1 MQEERI
7 QEKLPEIYASGKLGI
22 APGKLKGDVLVPQ
35 SKSAAHRALI
45 MAFLCGNIDLAKID
59 ETHVSDDIKATKR
72 ALIKMGE
79 ALAAEGKGLS
89 ASHVASADADDQE
102 EREQH
107 REGSHP
113 SEPIEID
120 CKESGS
126 TLRFLIPLAAVL
138 GIPTK
143 FVGSGRLPQRPI
155 KEYEGVFA
163 GSGAKMQYLDQTGLS
178 LPLLITG
185 KMRAGEYS
193 LPGNVSSQYISG
205 LLMALSAAD
214 GASRLTLTTNLESRP
229 YVDMT
234 CEVMRAFGVEVE
246 EQKNGREGEEA
257 ISGYSLSG
265 ENRPDREEAYEVEA
279 DYSQAAFW
287 LVADYIGSEVNLK
300 NLPKSTA
307 QGDRAIVDLLAGLR
321 ETGKKN
327 DETGKTADSPD
338 REIFEM
344 DARDV
349 PDLVPVFAIAAAATN
364 CITKIVHAERLRIK
378 ESDRI
383 ASTSAMLTALGIE
396 NTITEN
402 GLEIIGRSYGC
413 PGNEVSAWGK
423 CFAGGTVDSC
433 KDHRLVMSAA
443 IAATRAE
450 DTVWIKD
457 PVAVEKSYP
466 AFFEDYIN
474 LGGKIDGINV
484 G

>member
-1 MQEERI
+1 MEKELI
-7 QEKLPEIYASGKLGI
+7 QKKLLELYASGTLGI
-22 APGKLKGDVLVPQ
+22 APGKLKGDVFVPQ

-45 MAFLCGNIDLAKID
+45 LAFLSGDIELARID

-79 ALAAEGKGLS
+79 AISKKSTPAGAFAAGL
-89 ASHVASADADDQE
+89 QNMLGE
-102 EREQH
+102 
-107 REGSHP
+107 
-113 SEPIEID
+113 EPIEID

-163 GSGAKMQYLDQTGLS
+163 GSGADMIYLDETGLS
-178 LPLLITG
+178 LPLLIKG
-185 KMRAGEYS
+185 QMKAGEYS

-214 GASRLTLTTNLESRP
+214 GASRLNLTTELESRP

-246 EQKNGREGEEA
+246 EDSNGYA
-257 ISGYSLSG
+257 LSG
-265 ENRPDREEAYEVEA
+265 AVKPNRKEPFEVEA

-287 LVADYIGSEVNLK
+287 LVARYLGSDIQLK

-307 QGDRAIVDLLAGLR
+307 QGDRAIVDLLAGLS
-321 ETGKKN
+321 EAGKKS
-327 DETGKTADSPD
+327 DMEGKKTV
-338 REIFEM
+338 FEM

-364 CITKIVHAERLRIK
+364 CVTKIVHAERLRIK

-383 ASTSAMLTALGIE
+383 ASTAAMLTELGIR
-396 NTITEN
+396 NTITED
-402 GLEIIGRSYGC
+402 GLEIEGRSAS
-413 PGNEVSAWGK
+413 VKDGK
-423 CFAGGTVDSC
+423 CFSGGTIDSC
-433 KDHRLVMSAA
+433 KDHRLVMASAVAA
-443 IAATRAE
+443 IAAE
-450 DTVWIKD
+450 DTVRIKD
-457 PVAVEKSYP
+457 PIAVEKSYP
-466 AFFEDYIN
+466 AFFEDYLN
-474 LGGKIDGINV
+474 LGGSIYGINV

>member
-1 MQEERI
+1 MCERETLEKERI
-7 QEKLPEIYASGKLGI
+7 KEKLAEIYASGTLGI
-22 APGKLKGDVLVPQ
+22 APYKLKGDVFVPQ

-45 MAFLCGNIDLAKID
+45 LAFLSGDIELARID

-72 ALIKMGE
+72 ALIRMGE
-79 ALAAEGKGLS
+79 ALAARN
-89 ASHVASADADDQE
+89 ASDDASA
-102 EREQH
+102 
-107 REGSHP
+107 EGQQNRP
-113 SEPIEID
+113 DEEPIEID

-143 FVGSGRLPQRPI
+143 FIGSGRLPKRPI

-163 GSGAKMQYLDQTGLS
+163 GSGADMIYLDETGLS
-178 LPLLITG
+178 LPLLIQG
-185 KMRAGEYS
+185 KMRSGEYS

-214 GASRLTLTTNLESRP
+214 GASRLTLTTELESRP

-234 CEVMRAFGVEVE
+234 CEVMRAFGVEVKE
-246 EQKNGREGEEA
+246 ETNVIDGRENVT
-257 ISGYSLSG
+257 GYSFDG
-265 ENRPDREEAYEVEA
+265 KVKPNRHEVFEVEA

-287 LVADYIGSEVNLK
+287 LVADYLGSEVILK

-307 QGDRAIVDLLAGLR
+307 QGDCAIVDQLSGLR

-327 DETGKTADSPD
+327 DEAGKTAASPD

-383 ASTSAMLTALGIE
+383 ASTSAMLTVLGIE
-396 NTITEN
+396 NTITED
-402 GLEIIGRSYGC
+402 GIEIVGRSYIGAAQEKETDITTEA
-413 PGNEVSAWGK
+413 GDK
-423 CFAGGTVDSC
+423 CFSGGTVDSC
-433 KDHRLVMSAA
+433 KDHRLVMAAA

-466 AFFEDYIN
+466 AFFEDYMN